1 MDIAHSE
8 VNWLSDLQDTLVK
21 EGALKIGF
29 CDLTAL
35 PEEQRKGLPR
45 GISIAVPLDLAVINR
60 LGAGMTSEYY
70 AEYNRSNAL
79 LKGLALQ
86 TAELLRK
93 EGYVAIAMVGDEVEE
108 SYQEHATVLPHK
120 TVATRAGMGW
130 IGRNALLITRERGSA
145 VRITSVLTDAPLP
158 VAEPVNESSC
168 GDCGLCV
175 RNCPGRAPLGP
186 VWSVSSAREDIL
198 DVLSCRKTCVERSWR
213 IAPGMSMCSLC
224 VLVCPWTR
232 KAIEQA
238 GLVYGFPAV
247 EMAAKGDLEE
257 ILALQKLAF
266 LPEATRCGD
275 LTITPMTQTIEE
287 LKEEFSDPRKAE
299 IILKIVLDRRIVG
312 TVRAYEEDGTC
323 YIGRLAV
330 HPDCQRKGLGIRLM
344 QAIESCY
351 REARFEL
358 FTAKENAGN
367 ISFYEGLGYHI
378 YKTID
383 YSDTVKLVGMEKM

>member
-1 MDIAHSE
+1 MDITHSE
-8 VNWLSDLQDTLVK
+8 VNWLSDLQDTLTK
-21 EGALKIGF
+21 EGAFKIGF
-29 CDLTAL
+29 GDLTAL

-60 LGAGMTSEYY
+60 LGVGMTSEYH

-79 LKGLALQ
+79 LKRLALL
-86 TAELLRK
+86 TAELLRSA
-93 EGYVAIAMVGDEVEE
+93 GYAAIPMVGGEVEE
-108 SYQEHATVLPHK
+108 SYQEHATLLPHK

-130 IGRNALLITRERGSA
+130 IGRNAILITRERGSA

-158 VAEPVNESSC
+158 VADPVNESSC
-168 GDCGLCV
+168 GECGLCV
-175 RNCPGRAPLGP
+175 RNCPGQAPRGP
-186 VWSVSSAREDIL
+186 VWSVTSVREDIL

-213 IAPGMSMCSLC
+213 VAPGMSMCSLC

-238 GLVYGFPAV
+238 GLAYGFPAV
-247 EMAAKGDLEE
+247 EMAAKSDLEE
-257 ILALQKLAF
+257 ILALQKQAF

-287 LKEEFSDPRKAE
+287 LTEEFSDLRKAE
-299 IILKIVLDRRIVG
+299 IILKIVQDRRIVG
-312 TVRAYEEDGTC
+312 TVRAYEKDGTC

-330 HPDCQRKGLGIRLM
+330 HPDYQRQGLGIRLM

-367 ISFYEGLGYHI
+367 IRFYEGIGYHI
-378 YKTID
+378 YRTID
-383 YSDTVKLVGMEKM
+383 YSDAVKLAGMEKM